1 MTEEVIGKRLRAAR
15 RAADKTQQEAAQAL
29 KLTRPVVSQIEAGLR
44 RVRVGELFTLAELY
58 KVEVKEL
65 LADEA

>member
-1 MTEEVIGKRLRAAR
+1 VTEEVIGKRLRAAR